1 MYVKKF
7 EGENLTETLNLVKQ
21 ELGPDAI
28 ILKTITNKGLKGAF
42 KKSKIEITAAISEE
56 SYANKSRVDKV
67 FSKEQKSDFYKSN
80 ASDISKSINSYN
92 KTQPQPQAQAQA
104 GSGYGNIGLNKVVKT
119 VSKASNKIKN
129 SLDDFLGAEDEVN
142 DDVIEKAFIDDN
154 LDHDY
159 VIDAVSDLTEKDLG
173 DIQSTSPQMDIELR
187 NEIQVQKNKIK
198 LLENKLERLIADV
211 ETKTLGQDEDVN
223 IGLSELKT
231 TLKTADLSDS
241 LVQEIVRE
249 ATFELSKEEL
259 NNKGLV
265 FEFALQML
273 SDLINVDMPLFSK
286 PEVDGAPVVTALV
299 SDGAIGQSSMAIKLA
314 VLNNGA
320 RVIKYRANEQESLKT
335 DFAAKLFNIKY
346 SVTSSLPTMLS
357 EIRKSISN
365 GESVILD
372 IKTSGQDLDTSRKIL
387 ETLKR
392 SFEFIE
398 LLITTSAI
406 NAERYNRKIIS
417 KYKDF
422 SDGVIISYVDQCMSF
437 GSLLNTHYASLDL
450 PLKFFGTGETI
461 PDDIEA
467 ASAERILAAMFRL

>member
-67 FSKEQKSDFYKSN
+67 FTKEQKSDFYKSK

-92 KTQPQPQAQAQA
+92 KTQPQTQPAN
-104 GSGYGNIGLNKVVKT
+104 GYGNIGLNKVVKT
-119 VSKASNKIKN
+119 VSKASSKIKN
-129 SLDDFLGAEDEVN
+129 SLDDFLGADDEIH
-142 DDVIEKAFIDDN
+142 DDVIEQAFNDN
-154 LDHDY
+154 LDQDY
-159 VIDAVSDLTEKDLG
+159 VIDAVSDLTNKDLSG
-173 DIQSTSPQMDIELR
+173 IQSTNPQIDIELR

-198 LLENKLERLIADV
+198 LLENKLDRLIADV
-211 ETKTLGQDEDVN
+211 ESKTLGQDEDVN
-223 IGLSELKT
+223 AGLSELKT

-241 LVQEIVRE
+241 LIQEIVRE
-249 ATFELSKEEL
+249 ATFELSKDEL
-259 NNKGLV
+259 NNKGVV
-265 FEFALQML
+265 FEFALKML
-273 SDLINVDMPLFSK
+273 SELINVDMPLFSK
-286 PEVDGAPVVTALV
+286 PHIEGAPVVTALV

-335 DFAAKLFNIKY
+335 DFAAKLFNIQY

>member
-67 FSKEQKSDFYKSN
+67 LNQDQKDEFYKANS
-80 ASDISKSINSYN
+80 SDISESIKSYN
-92 KTQPQPQAQAQA
+92 KTKAPQDATS
-104 GSGYGNIGLNKVVKT
+104 SGYGNIGLNKVVKT
-119 VSKASNKIKN
+119 VSKASSKIKS
-129 SLDDFLGAEDEVN
+129 SLDEFLVADSEE
-142 DDVIEKAFIDDN
+142 VIEEESLDFDSAFEDTVQE
-154 LDHDY
+154 LET
-159 VIDAVSDLTEKDLG
+159 DAEMDM
-173 DIQSTSPQMDIELR
+173 SPRKEIEVPQVDIELR

-198 LLENKLERLIADV
+198 MLEAKLEQLILDV
-211 ETKTLGQDEDVN
+211 ESKQMNHHDDMN
-223 IGLSELKT
+223 IGLTELKT
-231 TLKTADLSDS
+231 TLKTADLSES
-241 LVQEIVRE
+241 LIQEISK
-249 ATFELSKEEL
+249 AAIFELSKEEL
-259 NNKGLV
+259 NNRGSV
-265 FEFALQML
+265 FEFALKMM
-273 SDLINVDMPLFSK
+273 SEIINVDMPLFSK

-299 SDGAIGQSSMAIKLA
+299 SDSAIGQSSMAIKLA
-314 VLNNGA
+314 VLNSEA
-320 RVIKYRANEQESLKT
+320 KVIKFRVGAPSDQKA
-335 DFAAKLFNIKY
+335 DFAAKLFNIDCITTD
-346 SVTSSLPTMLS
+346 SLSSMLS
-357 EIRKSISN
+357 EIRKSIAN
-365 GESVILD
+365 GTSVILD
-372 IKTSGQDLDTSRKIL
+372 IKTSGQDLDASRKIL

-398 LLITTSAI
+398 VLVTISGI
-406 NAERYNRKIIS
+406 NAEVYNRKIIS

-437 GSLLNTHYASLDL
+437 GSLLNTHYATIDL